1 MSNLA
6 IGMTIATLG
15 WEFLSLIFG
24 GNMKKAIGLMFVIAS
39 ASIFA
44 MASVAP
50 AAPEFGAPT
59 VLGVL
64 TMIGGGIL
72 VLRARLKK

>member
-1 MSNLA
+1 MN
-6 IGMTIATLG
+6 
-15 WEFLSLIFG
+15 
-24 GNMKKAIGLMFVIAS
+24 KAIGLMFVIVS

-44 MASVAP
+44 MAGAP
-50 AAPEFGAPT
+50 TPAPEFGAPT

-64 TMIGGGIL
+64 SLIGGGIL